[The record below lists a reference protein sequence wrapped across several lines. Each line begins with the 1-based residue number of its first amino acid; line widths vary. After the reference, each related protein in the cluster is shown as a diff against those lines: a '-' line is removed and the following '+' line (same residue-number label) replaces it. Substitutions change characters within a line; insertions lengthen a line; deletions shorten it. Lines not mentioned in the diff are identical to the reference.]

1 MRRQRGELS
10 RKGCQVSTD
19 DGLRAALYHRFAFL
33 WPLIFN
39 PLTRR
44 LWRLLILGLGALYF
58 LFILSVLG
66 MRYVVLPHIEDYR
79 PSIERA
85 IGEGI
90 GQKVSIGRIE
100 ASWQGINPDLTL
112 RDVRIDDGEGR
123 PALTLAHVETTL
135 SWWSLPAMQLR
146 LRVLRIEQPVLN
158 LRRDADGQL
167 FVAGLPVRGE
177 GGGDSSWILAQRR
190 IRIVGAT
197 LIWDDEQRQAPP
209 LVMQDVNIAIDN
221 DGRRHRFAL
230 TARAPEALASRIDV
244 RGDFRGRTFEHLAD
258 WQGQAFA
265 ELGYI
270 DLEAWRPWVDY
281 PLDLSRGHGAFR
293 AWLSLEHGEIRGAT
307 ADLALDEVDARLDH
321 TLPALRL
328 DTLNGRLQAAF
339 SSDGTT
345 VAGRGV
351 SVLARAGEGS
361 SDDGGAPIRIDPT
374 DFDLMWRQGREG
386 GTRSGSLEV
395 NQIDLGSLGRLA
407 SFLPLAAEWRQM
419 LEDYAPQGELSGL
432 TARWSGSAQAPVYS
446 LKTAMRDVGV
456 RAHGAIPG
464 LSGITGTLDANEKA
478 GRVVLHSG
486 KSSIDLPAVFEESL
500 TRLDSLD
507 VQADWKVGPDG
518 LAVNLGHMA
527 FSNADVA
534 GSAQGNYR
542 TAASGPGIIDLTA
555 NLTRADA
562 RAVWRYLP
570 NVVGQGARHWLRD
583 SLLAG
588 RATEAH
594 LTLKG
599 NLNDFPFLDKR
610 LGQFLVTVK
619 ARDAVLDYGVGWPR
633 IDGIAGDLR
642 FEGNGMT
649 IDAHQGR
656 ILGAR
661 LSGTDVRIPDFDA
674 PISTLY
680 IKGKAD
686 GPTAEFLKFVERSPV
701 AGKIDHFTDG
711 MLASGKGHLDIDL
724 TIPLDERKLD
734 ESKISGDYR
743 FINNE
748 VTVDSALPPLRQV
761 NGNLHFSGNN
771 LSVPEI
777 NALLSGMPLK
787 IRGGLQKDGRVLITA
802 DGQISVDQMR
812 QQSGSPLLASLSGST
827 PFHGEVRING
837 RNTDLSVESNLV
849 GIASSLPEPF
859 GKAAAEPLP
868 LRLERRLLPGEGKA
882 AKSETPARD
891 QLSASLGKL
900 AEAQIVRRKTNDG
913 FVPERG
919 AIAVGRP
926 LSLPEKGVVFG
937 LTAKRLDVDAW
948 RHLLGNGASGTDA
961 SSESAAEP
969 SSAWAPDGLSAQVDE
984 VQLGGL
990 VLDKLDLSAT
1000 RAQDQWNIRV
1010 NARQAAGNLVWHEAG
1025 KGKLV
1030 ARLSRLSIERGMEQ
1044 HATLADGPTRR
1055 LPALDIVADDFSVRN
1070 MRFGRLNVQASNDG
1084 NGWNLNRIAASNPY
1098 GSLTGKGSWTQI
1110 NGASHT
1116 QLSFKVDSSNV
1127 GELLARFGYPG
1138 TVKDGTAELDGTLA
1152 WNGAPTELDYASMNG
1167 EMNLKAAKGQFLK
1180 HDPGA
1185 AGKLLGLISLQN
1197 LPRRIALDFKDVF
1210 SDGLVFDAIDGK
1222 VDVQHGVM
1230 HTDRLQ
1236 IDSPVARVLMRGD
1249 VDLGKETQRLDVAV
1263 QPEVGDTAA
1272 LGVAM
1277 LNPAVGAATWIAS
1290 KVLSNPLGSVFGFHY
1305 LITGTWDDLKVEKVS
1320 APPESGK
1327 SPPP

>member
-1 MRRQRGELS
+1 MV
-10 RKGCQVSTD
+10 RKRVESPWKGRQVSVD
-19 DGLRAALYHRFAFL
+19 AGLRAALYHRFAFL
-33 WPLIFN
+33 WPLIFS

-44 LWRLLILGLGALYF
+44 LWRVLILGLGTLYF
-58 LFILSVLG
+58 LFILLVLG
-66 MRYVVLPHIEDYR
+66 LRYAVLPHIEDYR
-79 PSIERA
+79 PAIERA
-85 IGEGI
+85 IGDGI

-100 ASWQGINPDLTL
+100 ASWEGINPDLTL
-112 RDVRIDDGEGR
+112 RDVRVDDGGGR
-123 PALTLAHVETTL
+123 PALTLAHVEAVL
-135 SWWSLPAMQLR
+135 SWWSVPAMQLR

-158 LRRDADGQL
+158 LRRDADGRL
-167 FVAGLPVRGE
+167 FIAGLPVRGE
-177 GGGDSSWILAQRR
+177 GSGDSSWILAQRQ
-190 IRIVGAT
+190 IRVVGAT
-197 LIWDDEQRQAPP
+197 LIWDDEQRRAPQ
-209 LVMQDVNIAIDN
+209 LVMQEVNIAVDN

-230 TARAPEALASRIDV
+230 AAQAPEALASRIDV
-244 RGDFRGRTFEHLAD
+244 RGDFRGRTFERLAD

-281 PLDLSRGHGAFR
+281 PLDLSRGQGAFR
-293 AWLSLEHGEIRGAT
+293 VWLSLEGGKLRGAT
-307 ADLALDEVDARLDH
+307 ADVALNDVDARLDD
-321 TLPALRL
+321 TRPALKL
-328 DTLNGRLQAAF
+328 DTLTGRLQADF
-339 SSDGTT
+339 SSDGDTLT
-345 VAGRGV
+345 GRDV
-351 SVLARAGEGS
+351 SLQARAGGDV
-361 SDDGGAPIRIDPT
+361 SDDGSAPIRIDPT
-374 DFDLMWRQGREG
+374 DFDLMWRQGPG
-386 GTRSGSLEV
+386 GGAPGGSLEV
-395 NQIDLGSLGRLA
+395 NQVNLGSLRRLA
-407 SFLPLAAEWRQM
+407 SFLPLAAQWRQT
-419 LEDYAPQGELSGL
+419 LEDYSPQGELSGL
-432 TARWSGSAQAPVYS
+432 TARWSASSQGPVYS

-464 LSGITGTLDANEKA
+464 ASGITGTLDANEKV

-518 LAVNLGHMA
+518 LAVNLGQVA

-542 TAASGPGIIDLTA
+542 TTVSGPGIVDLTA
-555 NLTRADA
+555 TLTRADA

-570 NVVGQGARHWLRD
+570 NTVGQGARHWLRD

-594 LTLKG
+594 LILKG
-599 NLNDFPFLDKR
+599 DIKDFPFLDKR

-661 LSGTDVRIPDFDA
+661 LSGTEVNIPDFDA

-686 GPTAEFLKFVERSPV
+686 GPTAEFLKFIERSPV
-701 AGKIDHFTDG
+701 AAKIDHFTDD
-711 MLASGKGHLDIDL
+711 MLASGKGRLDIDL
-724 TIPLDERKLD
+724 TIPLDESKLD
-734 ESKISGDYR
+734 DSKILGDFR
-743 FINNE
+743 FINND

-761 NGNLHFSGNN
+761 NGNLRFSGNN

-777 NALLSGMPLK
+777 NASLSGMPLK

-802 DGQISVDQMR
+802 DGQIAVDQLR
-812 QQSGSPLLASLSGST
+812 QQSSLPLLASLSGST

-837 RNTDLSVESNLV
+837 RNADLSVESNLV

-859 GKAAAEPLP
+859 GKLASEPLP
-868 LRLERRLLPGEGKA
+868 LRLERRLLPGASKTARAE
-882 AKSETPARD
+882 SQARD
-891 QLSASLGKL
+891 QLNASLGKL
-900 AEAQIVRRKTNDG
+900 VEAQIIRRKTNEG
-913 FVPERG
+913 FAPERG
-919 AIAVGRP
+919 AIVIGRA
-926 LSLPEKGVVFG
+926 LALPEKGLMFG
-937 LTAKRLDVDAW
+937 LTAKRVDIDAW
-948 RHLLGNGASGTDA
+948 RGVLDVGSSDQVEQSEGASSWLPDA
-961 SSESAAEP
+961 F
-969 SSAWAPDGLSAQVDE
+969 SAQVGE
-984 VQLGGL
+984 LGMDGMAL
-990 VLDKLDLSAT
+990 NDLDLSAT
-1000 RAQDQWNIRV
+1000 RAQGQWNIRL
-1010 NARQAAGNLVWHEAG
+1010 NARQAVGNLVWHEVG

-1030 ARLSRLSIERGMEQ
+1030 ARLSRLSIERGQEP
-1044 HATLADGPTRR
+1044 HAVSSDAPTRR

-1070 MRFGRLNVQASNDG
+1070 MRFGRLEVQANNDG
-1084 NGWNLNRIAASNPY
+1084 NGWNLNRVAVSNPY
-1098 GSLTGKGSWTQI
+1098 GSLTGKGSWIQSDGT
-1110 NGASHT
+1110 SRT
-1116 QLSFKVDSSNV
+1116 QLNFKVDSNNV

-1138 TVKDGTAELDGTLA
+1138 TVRDGTADLDGNLA

-1197 LPRRIALDFKDVF
+1197 LPRRISLDFKDVF
-1210 SDGLVFDAIDGK
+1210 SDGLVFDAIAGK
-1222 VDVQHGVM
+1222 VEVKRGVM
-1230 HTDRLQ
+1230 HTDQLQ
-1236 IDSPVARVLMRGD
+1236 IDSPAAKVLMRGD
-1249 VDLGKETQRLDVAV
+1249 VDLVKETQRLDVAV

-1272 LGVAM
+1272 LGLAIV
-1277 LNPAVGAATWIAS
+1277 NPAAGAATWLAS
-1290 KVLSNPLGSVFGFHY
+1290 KVFSNPLGNVFGFHY

-1320 APPESGK
+1320 APTEGGK
-1327 SPPP
+1327 SSAP